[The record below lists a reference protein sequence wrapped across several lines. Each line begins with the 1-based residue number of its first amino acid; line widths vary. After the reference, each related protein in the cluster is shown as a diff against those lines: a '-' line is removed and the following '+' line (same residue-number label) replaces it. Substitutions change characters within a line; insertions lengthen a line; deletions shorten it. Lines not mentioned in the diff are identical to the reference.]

1 MGDDMGD
8 SLLDIR
14 AKYAS
19 KITTQLINISKSKV
33 PQQKSV
39 EFLKKLKC
47 LYFEASSQPDTD
59 KEPGNSAQPILKFET
74 IDAFTQRRY
83 VALSYTWKPSYEEI
97 SVPSGGYLVEDICS
111 GKPSPSSVRNTVFSR
126 MRRYMNYENAK
137 YLWIDKHCI
146 QQEDGK
152 AKEIGMQAMD
162 RVYSLSCCPVTLL
175 SRTIKTSEQLELLI
189 EILSQD
195 FVVHEYGQYWISRT
209 TTLERAHRALDLLN
223 YITSD
228 PWFSRGWTFQES
240 YPAGSKMT
248 LLITHVAS
256 IRAQKPSH
264 YLGALDGE
272 LCINSWNFYEQATK
286 LCLAYQSHQPR
297 PYYWERIIS
306 RAGMYK
312 VLLQSDDSDEDSA
325 EGDDSAPVSMSPTII
340 NDIANRKLD
349 REWDRLAIIANC
361 CQYINRLDS
370 TKLQGKHSLDLSL
383 LALCLI
389 NGEIFSNHPKNS
401 WDNIW
406 TRRLPIADFLHT
418 HFFHGLRSSGKTG
431 RLTFNKG
438 CRFSNVI
445 LRQEGVQTEGYL
457 WRLDG
462 EISTTSFHRHGSRG
476 RRYQRRL
483 RPLEWLARR
492 LAAQYRILSQRIYN
506 ILNLSEPLTPPQRWQ
521 LSMACKIEE
530 AISQGKMLCTATAA
544 FLGRGPLPVAIFV
557 IEPEDDDDDSSSDA
571 AESLIFDQ
579 ASHVFTSIHRNQQG
593 QQSFEKAVFLD
604 EHCRRVF
611 GLQDP
616 AIVKRKEIRNVIRDK
631 AISIAGFP
639 ESKLVG
645 ILHYLIANG
654 IFRAEASI
662 QREFPDLYDP
672 GLVSIYQQE
681 AAGDTSADQRP
692 SDIIYSYVWL
702 ESLFKTGNYSD
713 LILASREKNYPAHR
727 AVVCPQSSVIEKK
740 CQFQDATQ
748 GPSCERCGT
757 APEYRFDF
765 LDDDPQSVDCL
776 VQFLYRQDYQDTHIS
791 HEDDQ
796 EEEDSV
802 AKDSEDIELSD
813 DYIDNCYPVVHV
825 RMYALAEKYD
835 ISALKDLALGK
846 FNKAIQQEPPLD
858 RFLDSAEEAY
868 TSTVPEDRGM
878 RDAVVKH
885 FHTHPELLDDE
896 RTYETLHRTHSLMY
910 DLLMYLHKERTE
922 TRRTIIS

>member
-1 MGDDMGD
+1 MMGDEMGN

-14 AKYAS
+14 AKYAQS
-19 KITTQLINISKSKV
+19 KITTQLISISKSKV
-33 PQQKSV
+33 SQQKSV

-47 LYFEASSQPDTD
+47 LYFETSSQLDTNE
-59 KEPGNSAQPILKFET
+59 EPGNPAQPILKFET
-74 IDAFTQRRY
+74 IDAFTQRHY

-111 GKPSPSSVRNTVFSR
+111 GNPSPSSVRNTVFSR
-126 MRRYMNYENAK
+126 MQRYMNYENAK

-195 FVVHEYGQYWISRT
+195 FVVHEYGQYWISRS
-209 TTLERAHRALDLLN
+209 TTLERAHRDLDLLN

-240 YPAGSKMT
+240 YRAGSKMT

-312 VLLQSDDSDEDSA
+312 VLVQSDDSDDDSA
-325 EGDDSAPVSMSPTII
+325 QGDDSAPVSMSPTII

-389 NGEIFSNHPKNS
+389 NGEIFSNHPKNN

-445 LRQEGVQTEGYL
+445 LREEGVQTEGYL

-462 EISTTSFHRHGSRG
+462 EISTTSFHRLGSRG

-483 RPLEWLARR
+483 RRLEWLARR
-492 LAAQYRILSQRIYN
+492 LAARYRILSQRIYN

-521 LSMACKIEE
+521 LRMACKIEE
-530 AISQGKMLCTATAA
+530 AIRQGKMLCTATAA

-557 IEPEDDDDDSSSDA
+557 IEPEDDDDSSSDA

-579 ASHVFTSIHRNQQG
+579 DSHVFTSIHRNQQG
-593 QQSFEKAVFLD
+593 QQSFEYNDLNKHVSLEVDCCFGKSARQIPQLYT
-604 EHCRRVF
+604 RRWIH
-611 GLQDP
+611 GLCFFHGRSP
-616 AIVKRKEIRNVIRDK
+616 
-631 AISIAGFP
+631 
-639 ESKLVG
+639 
-645 ILHYLIANG
+645 H
-654 IFRAEASI
+654 
-662 QREFPDLYDP
+662 
-672 GLVSIYQQE
+672 
-681 AAGDTSADQRP
+681 
-692 SDIIYSYVWL
+692 
-702 ESLFKTGNYSD
+702 
-713 LILASREKNYPAHR
+713 
-727 AVVCPQSSVIEKK
+727 SVI
-740 CQFQDATQ
+740 FPWPASLQ
-748 GPSCERCGT
+748 G
-757 APEYRFDF
+757 
-765 LDDDPQSVDCL
+765 L
-776 VQFLYRQDYQDTHIS
+776 
-791 HEDDQ
+791 
-796 EEEDSV
+796 
-802 AKDSEDIELSD
+802 
-813 DYIDNCYPVVHV
+813 
-825 RMYALAEKYD
+825 
-835 ISALKDLALGK
+835 
-846 FNKAIQQEPPLD
+846 
-858 RFLDSAEEAY
+858 
-868 TSTVPEDRGM
+868 
-878 RDAVVKH
+878 
-885 FHTHPELLDDE
+885 
-896 RTYETLHRTHSLMY
+896 
-910 DLLMYLHKERTE
+910 
-922 TRRTIIS
+922 

>member
-240 YPAGSKMT
+240 YRAGSKMT

-370 TKLQGKHSLDLSL
+370 TKLQGKHSLDLTAGITYGQEETPPSP
-383 LALCLI
+383 I
-389 NGEIFSNHPKNS
+389 SYTRTFSTGYEARGKQEG
-401 WDNIW
+401 
-406 TRRLPIADFLHT
+406 LPSIKAVDFQML
-418 HFFHGLRSSGKTG
+418 SSGK
-431 RLTFNKG
+431 R
-438 CRFSNVI
+438 
-445 LRQEGVQTEGYL
+445 GVQTEGYL

-593 QQSFEKAVFLD
+593 QQSFEY
-604 EHCRRVF
+604 
-611 GLQDP
+611 
-616 AIVKRKEIRNVIRDK
+616 N
-631 AISIAGFP
+631 
-639 ESKLVG
+639 
-645 ILHYLIANG
+645 
-654 IFRAEASI
+654 
-662 QREFPDLYDP
+662 DLNKH
-672 GLVSIYQQE
+672 VS
-681 AAGDTSADQRP
+681 
-692 SDIIYSYVWL
+692 L
-702 ESLFKTGNYSD
+702 E
-713 LILASREKNYPAHR
+713 
-727 AVVCPQSSVIEKK
+727 
-740 CQFQDATQ
+740 DATQ